1 MKLTVLAKLSV
12 EIMTRKLAL
21 WLIWTVFTAYTLL
34 LAPLDQPGTL
44 TVIGK
49 LVTLKL
55 EGINPY
61 VITLFSLMGVWPMV
75 YACLMFI
82 DERSQTISAWPSF
95 LASNGSGVIGMIP
108 YLLLREPS
116 EEFTGQKGFLLECL
130 DSRQTGIA
138 LSLTTIGLL
147 AYAVLTGDW
156 GDFVH
161 QWHTSR
167 FVHLMS
173 GDFCLMCVV
182 FPSLLGDDMARRGLR
197 DSRIFWAVS
206 LVPLFGA
213 LVYLCFRP
221 PLPESNASIENP

>member
-116 EEFTGQKGFLLECL
+116 EEFTGHKGFLLECL

-138 LSLTTIGLL
+138 LTLTTIGLL
-147 AYAVLTGDW
+147 AYAILTGDW
-156 GDFVH
+156 RDFVH
-161 QWHTSR
+161 LWHTSR

-173 GDFCLMCVV
+173 LDFCLMCVV

-213 LVYLCFRP
+213 LAYLCFRP
-221 PLPESNASIENP
+221 PLPESYASIENS